1 MSSQVT
7 VAVHTISMFYTFCLL
22 NLVSLAAARGSSC
35 YSSNMSPYRRMGQK
49 TSYFINSN
57 TDSSEI
63 TYPGCEPVMLWYLSR
78 HGARNP
84 SDGEIAEMAVQ
95 RPALQTSIINASM
108 HGYGEMCEEDLAH
121 LSNWTFEWTEEDHK
135 LLMKSGAKEHLELGA
150 RWGPRLPSL
159 LEDSSRVQIRATYK
173 QRTYASAKSFLT
185 GLYGHPVDFPKNIVP
200 TMVLSFYEFCPAY
213 IEGVN
218 SNNST
223 FIEKFKLRA
232 TKGYVEMVE
241 SVSARVGLEM
251 ETVDVEMAWAMCR
264 YLE

>member
-1 MSSQVT
+1 M
-7 VAVHTISMFYTFCLL
+7 
-22 NLVSLAAARGSSC
+22 
-35 YSSNMSPYRRMGQK
+35 
-49 TSYFINSN
+49 
-57 TDSSEI
+57 
-63 TYPGCEPVMLWYLSR
+63 
-78 HGARNP
+78 
-84 SDGEIAEMAVQ
+84 
-95 RPALQTSIINASM
+95 
-108 HGYGEMCEEDLAH
+108 
-121 LSNWTFEWTEEDHK
+121 
-135 LLMKSGAKEHLELGA
+135 
-150 RWGPRLPSL
+150 
-159 LEDSSRVQIRATYK
+159 
-173 QRTYASAKSFLT
+173 T